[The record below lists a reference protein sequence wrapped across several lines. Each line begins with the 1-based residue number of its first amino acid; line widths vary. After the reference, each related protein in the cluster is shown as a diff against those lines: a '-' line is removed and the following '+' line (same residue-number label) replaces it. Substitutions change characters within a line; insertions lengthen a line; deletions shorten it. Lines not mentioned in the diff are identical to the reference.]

1 MLCETG
7 TVSEGESD
15 ELSPL
20 TKIKKK
26 LTLRIAHTE
35 VGIPILVLIL
45 IHATVTPSH
54 IRTPV
59 VPFPA
64 QTSLVSFYCIR
75 PFSYF
80 IVRIVLLH
88 SSRHSSC
95 LRTLSLPFF
104 FFFFE
109 QPLLLASH
117 LFTLYSKRSQSSTM
131 KHSPAESTTGHVGN
145 LTAEQWD
152 AL

>member
-1 MLCETG
+1 MRDVETCDRDEKVLCETG

-104 FFFFE
+104 FFFLSNHFSSLRTCS
-109 QPLLLASH
+109 PSTVSAVSH
-117 LFTLYSKRSQSSTM
+117 R
-131 KHSPAESTTGHVGN
+131 P
-145 LTAEQWD
+145 
-152 AL
+152 